1 MSFTDIIQI
10 ISENLLLFLDSLLET
25 MIGKDHK
32 LKAGFGKASK
42 ILKRTH
48 EGFCLDGKRSI
59 SIQQSCSN
67 VLTVA
72 PSGKGK
78 TQVSVF
84 PFMLRQKGK
93 YSIICNDPSGEI
105 SAVIPYL
112 ESVGIQTAILD
123 FGKKTG
129 VYFNPLD
136 GCKENITQMRKVA
149 KALMNSNT
157 KENDFFTVSAEDV
170 LVLFIQY
177 LMESESRVYQNI
189 TNVYRLILEYQ
200 GSPEVVEKLLAT
212 KASEGV
218 WKKFKS
224 LAATSDN
231 TRKSIL
237 ASCLSAISFIGDNPT
252 LCDITSISTMN
263 FKDFRETPHALF
275 IHVPVGDVQ
284 FYAPILNLFFQEFYR
299 FAFAELPKK
308 DDLEIFMIL
317 DEFDTLGAIQDYSTI
332 ISNSRKAKIPQQ
344 IILQSESQ
352 LSKYGKKAQNI
363 LNNCNI
369 KCYYGGLGQE
379 TFELEKTLG
388 KYEYEDK
395 KTKQIRQRSLM
406 TASEIREL
414 KEEIL
419 IIPSGE
425 KPLKVKVTP
434 AYLQSQ
440 LMERLHLEIPEVEEG
455 VEIPP
460 MLEYTAQYLDL
471 EIYREIITNKKQQ
484 DEDSSTTLM

>member
-1 MSFTDIIQI
+1 MSIIDTLSI
-10 ISENLLLFLDSLLET
+10 LKENVFHFLDTILQMML
-25 MIGKDHK
+25 GKDHR

-48 EGFCLDGKRSI
+48 EGFCLDGIRSI
-59 SIQQSCSN
+59 SIHQSCAN

-84 PFMLRQKGK
+84 PFLLNQKGN

-105 SAVIPYL
+105 SEVEPYL
-112 ESVGIQTAILD
+112 ESVGIQTAVLD

-129 VYFNPLD
+129 VYFNPLE

-149 KALMNSNT
+149 KALMNANT
-157 KENDFFTVSAEDV
+157 SEKDFFTISAEDV

-177 LMESESRVYQNI
+177 LMESESKVYQNI
-189 TNVYRLILEYQ
+189 ANVYRLILEYQ
-200 GSPEVVEKLLAT
+200 GNPQVIEKLFAT

-218 WKKFKS
+218 WRKFKS
-224 LAATSDN
+224 LAGTSDN
-231 TRKSIL
+231 TRKSIV

-252 LCDITSISTMN
+252 LSDITSVSTIN
-263 FKDFRETPHALF
+263 FRDFRETPHALF

-308 DDLEIFMIL
+308 DDLEIFMVL

-344 IILQSESQ
+344 IIIQPEL
-352 LSKYGKKAQNI
+352 
-363 LNNCNI
+363 CN
-369 KCYYGGLGQE
+369 
-379 TFELEKTLG
+379 
-388 KYEYEDK
+388 
-395 KTKQIRQRSLM
+395 R
-406 TASEIREL
+406 
-414 KEEIL
+414 
-419 IIPSGE
+419 
-425 KPLKVKVTP
+425 
-434 AYLQSQ
+434 
-440 LMERLHLEIPEVEEG
+440 
-455 VEIPP
+455 
-460 MLEYTAQYLDL
+460 
-471 EIYREIITNKKQQ
+471 
-484 DEDSSTTLM
+484 

>member
-1 MSFTDIIQI
+1 MNIADMLSILK
-10 ISENLLLFLDSLLET
+10 ENTFEFLDDILQMML
-25 MIGKDHK
+25 GKDHR
-32 LKAGFGKASK
+32 LKAGFSKASK

-48 EGFCLDGKRSI
+48 EGFCLDGKRNI
-59 SIQQSCSN
+59 TKHQSCAN

-84 PFMLRQKGK
+84 PFLLNQKGD

-105 SAVIPYL
+105 SAVQPYL

-129 VYFNPLD
+129 VYFNPLSE
-136 GCKENITQMRKVA
+136 CKGNITQMRKVA
-149 KALMNSNT
+149 KALMNANT
-157 KENDFFTVSAEDV
+157 TEKDFFTISAEDV

-177 LMESESRVYQNI
+177 VMESESKIYQNI
-189 TNVYRLILEYQ
+189 ANIYRLILEYQ

-212 KASEGV
+212 KASDGV

-224 LAATSDN
+224 LAGTSDN
-231 TRKSIL
+231 TRKSII

-252 LCDITSISTMN
+252 LCDITSVSTIN
-263 FKDFRETPHALF
+263 FQDFRETPHTLF
-275 IHVPVGDVQ
+275 IHVPVGDVA

-308 DDLEIFMIL
+308 KDLEIFMVL
-317 DEFDTLGAIQDYSTI
+317 DEFDILGAIQDYSTI

-344 IILQSESQ
+344 IIIQSESQ
-352 LSKYGKKAQNI
+352 LEKYGKKAQNI
-363 LNNCNI
+363 KNNCNI

-379 TFELEKTLG
+379 AFELEKVLG
-388 KYEYEDK
+388 KFEYEDK
-395 KTKQIRQRSLM
+395 KRKQLRQRSLL

-414 KEEIL
+414 KDEII

-425 KPLKVKVTP
+425 KPLKVKVKP
-434 AYLQSQ
+434 AYLQPK
-440 LMERLHLEIPEVEEG
+440 LMKKLALEIPEDEQL
-455 VEIPP
+455 IPP
-460 MLEYTAQYLDL
+460 LEYTTQYIDL
-471 EIYREIITNKKQQ
+471 SPYSNNNQ
-484 DEDSSTTLM
+484 DESSS